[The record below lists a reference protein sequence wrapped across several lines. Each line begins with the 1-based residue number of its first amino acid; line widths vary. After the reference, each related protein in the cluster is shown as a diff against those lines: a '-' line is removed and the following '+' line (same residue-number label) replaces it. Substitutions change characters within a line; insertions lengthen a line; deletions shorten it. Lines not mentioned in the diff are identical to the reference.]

1 MKVAICI
8 CTYRRPKGLARL
20 LQGLSRLCFRKVSAP
35 AVELVIVDNTAEG
48 MMRDFCEKAQR
59 DYRWPIR
66 YEIEPC
72 RGISYA
78 RNRAIQSVREGTD
91 FVAFIDDDEVPEPSW
106 LDELLYVQGAYH
118 ADVVGGP
125 TLGIFEKPVASWLI
139 GAKFFGTDRYPTGK
153 FLKEAYAGNVL
164 IRRDILSRLRVS
176 FDSEYALTGRE
187 DLMFFS
193 NIYALGGKLIWA
205 DDAVVCEYVPESRTN
220 IKWILRR
227 AYSLGNGRM
236 RVEMRKADSSLKKT
250 IFFAQAVW
258 RALRNSITLLF
269 VAVRGEKLA
278 VIVCLREV
286 FKAFGRMTAIWGVSF
301 KEYQATYGE

>member
-1 MKVAICI
+1 
-8 CTYRRPKGLARL
+8 
-20 LQGLSRLCFRKVSAP
+20 
-35 AVELVIVDNTAEG
+35 
-48 MMRDFCEKAQR
+48 
-59 DYRWPIR
+59 
-66 YEIEPC
+66 
-72 RGISYA
+72 
-78 RNRAIQSVREGTD
+78 
-91 FVAFIDDDEVPEPSW
+91 
-106 LDELLYVQGAYH
+106 
-118 ADVVGGP
+118 
-125 TLGIFEKPVASWLI
+125 
-139 GAKFFGTDRYPTGK
+139 
-153 FLKEAYAGNVL
+153 
-164 IRRDILSRLRVS
+164 
-176 FDSEYALTGRE
+176 
-187 DLMFFS
+187 MFFS